1 MNGISGRF
9 AKVLDSVKGTGGV
22 KLATAGGADVSG
34 AAVEERDL
42 RTQVA
47 DFAERWGVLVV
58 FGLMILVF
66 SLLSPD
72 VFPTWKNARSII
84 EQASIVILLA
94 VGLTFVLAA
103 GEFDL
108 SFPSV
113 FTLVS
118 GVAVVAM
125 TDWGLGA
132 FGGVLVGLGVG
143 LATGLLNGGLVATR
157 RASSFIVTLA
167 LGTAYTGLMF
177 GIAGEGP
184 ITSGV
189 PNGFIDIS
197 TWGIGDIRFQVIV
210 MVVVSIA
217 LGLVLRSTIF
227 GRYVKATGSN
237 PDAAAIA
244 GVKVSRVRVT
254 CFVLLGLCVAVAALL
269 QSSLSAAHYPT
280 AGQGLFLPPFVA
292 AFIGT
297 SVLGRGQFTV
307 FGTVIGALFI
317 GALQT
322 GLLLQ
327 DIPSWVIYVVQG
339 VVLLIAVLVASQTKK
354 RKQ

>member
-1 MNGISGRF
+1 MNEISSRF
-9 AKVLDSVKGTGGV
+9 AKVLGSIRGGR
-22 KLATAGGADVSG
+22 LATAGGPDVPES
-34 AAVEERDL
+34 AIEERDL

-58 FGLMILVF
+58 FAAMLLIF
-66 SLLSPD
+66 SLLSPE

-84 EQASIVILLA
+84 EQASIVVLLA

-118 GVAVVAM
+118 GVSVIAM

-132 FGGVLVGLGVG
+132 LGGILVGLGVG
-143 LATGLLNGGLVATR
+143 VATGLINGGLVATG
-157 RASSFIVTLA
+157 RASSFIITLA

-184 ITSGV
+184 ITSGI

-197 TWGIGDIRFQVIV
+197 TWSIGDVRIQVLVMIV
-210 MVVVSIA
+210 VAIV

-237 PDAAAIA
+237 PAAAAIA
-244 GVKVSRVRVT
+244 GVKISRVRVT
-254 CFVLLGLCVAVAALL
+254 CFVVLGICVAIAALL

-307 FGTVIGALFI
+307 LGTVVGALFI
-317 GALQT
+317 GTLQT

-339 VVLLIAVLVASQTKK
+339 VVLLIAVLVASQARK